1 MDERNS
7 EVPFLEAS
15 DVAKGTFQITSTNA
29 IQYMVMGLFYVVVT
43 KTNALTPAELGVLSV
58 LSFISST
65 LVLST
70 FALPTALTKFVS
82 EHLGRNESQKADSV
96 QRTVTRAVV
105 VLSVGGLMITTVL
118 SASLSQHLLGT
129 NEDFLLVIL
138 ISISAFLMNLMTLYK
153 SGLKALRLFGK
164 MASVTIV
171 YILSSRIIA
180 AIMALL
186 GQGVSGVVTGYI
198 MGSLMG
204 LVVAITFIRGKFS
217 NSSNNTT
224 PIRPLLKFSLPLF
237 LSSLALL
244 IISQADI
251 IILASIT
258 SDYALVGIYSI
269 AVRSLLALSVIW
281 QPIMITIFPTISAR
295 FGLKNPEGVS
305 NAVKMTSRYLAYTIV
320 PSCVLLVIVAP
331 TALNVFYGPDYVSG
345 ATALA
350 ILAVSI
356 IVLAL
361 FTLFTNTLTAIGE
374 TKKVLEV
381 NLVAA
386 LSSIALLLSLV
397 PLFNVIGAAV
407 TQLAVRVLSLALA
420 AYLLRKHVNVQLDRE
435 ALWKSAVAALMTLPF
450 LLALQYRMATGFP
463 VVQLLAAEILV
474 AGFTYITSLYFL
486 RALNYHDFELL
497 KQSLPKSFSRVINV
511 LQNIMT
517 RR

>member
-1 MDERNS
+1 
-7 EVPFLEAS
+7 
-15 DVAKGTFQITSTNA
+15 
-29 IQYMVMGLFYVVVT
+29 
-43 KTNALTPAELGVLSV
+43 
-58 LSFISST
+58 
-65 LVLST
+65 
-70 FALPTALTKFVS
+70 
-82 EHLGRNESQKADSV
+82 
-96 QRTVTRAVV
+96 
-105 VLSVGGLMITTVL
+105 
-118 SASLSQHLLGT
+118 
-129 NEDFLLVIL
+129 
-138 ISISAFLMNLMTLYK
+138 
-153 SGLKALRLFGK
+153 
-164 MASVTIV
+164 
-171 YILSSRIIA
+171 
-180 AIMALL
+180 
-186 GQGVSGVVTGYI
+186 
-198 MGSLMG
+198 
-204 LVVAITFIRGKFS
+204 
-217 NSSNNTT
+217 
-224 PIRPLLKFSLPLF
+224 
-237 LSSLALL
+237 
-244 IISQADI
+244 
-251 IILASIT
+251 
-258 SDYALVGIYSI
+258 
-269 AVRSLLALSVIW
+269 
-281 QPIMITIFPTISAR
+281 
-295 FGLKNPEGVS
+295 
-305 NAVKMTSRYLAYTIV
+305 MTSRYLAYTIV